1 MKKLLFACILS
12 IGVFQSQAQV
22 FLCEP
27 EVLKGVE
34 SLPKYHE
41 IVALLNKDVIHY
53 YDLSSEYSSDLQKKV
68 FQSSDEYKDLHASL
82 SVAYDKAMGT
92 KFYWAWSVSS
102 ISYDLEAKCLVCSR
116 SWLKRYNGLGIQIDD
131 RGHYANFLERQNNNY
146 WYLIDGFSGYY
157 RDVLFSIFGNVKVK
171 LFDVPR
177 GFGRELFLPLLDE
190 QKALEIELVHKNEN
204 EGLVLVFVAYLHNFG
219 NIHYRQG
226 ERKGLLPIAKRIVGY
241 FMQQNTV

>member
-68 FQSSDEYKDLHASL
+68 FQSSDEYKYLHASL
-82 SVAYDKAMGT
+82 SVAYDKAMGQSFT
-92 KFYWAWSVSS
+92 GHGLCRLFRMIWRRNVWSAV
-102 ISYDLEAKCLVCSR
+102 V
-116 SWLKRYNGLGIQIDD
+116 LG
-131 RGHYANFLERQNNNY
+131 
-146 WYLIDGFSGYY
+146 
-157 RDVLFSIFGNVKVK
+157 
-171 LFDVPR
+171 
-177 GFGRELFLPLLDE
+177 
-190 QKALEIELVHKNEN
+190 
-204 EGLVLVFVAYLHNFG
+204 
-219 NIHYRQG
+219 
-226 ERKGLLPIAKRIVGY
+226 
-241 FMQQNTV
+241 